1 MHSSFSRYQKLV
13 VALLAFL
20 QFTIVLDFMVMGPLG
35 AFLLRDL
42 HISTQQFGLVVS
54 AYAFSAA
61 ASGFVAATFADKFD
75 RKKLLLG
82 FYAGF
87 LLGTLLCGL
96 ATSYAFL
103 LVARIVT
110 GLFGGV
116 IGSISM
122 AIVADLFPLETR
134 GRVMGVIQTSFSVSQ
149 VMGLPLGVFFA
160 NHWGWHAPFVMI
172 VLVSSVVGV
181 VIVLRL
187 QPIDA
192 HLKLQ
197 TKGNPLTHLRT
208 TISQGR
214 YLRTFAATMLLATGG
229 FMLMPF
235 GSAFSV
241 HNLGI
246 SLEDLPIVYAATGVT
261 TFVAGPLLGRL
272 ADKFGKYRTFCAGTL
287 LAMLITP
294 VYCSLGITPIGAVI
308 ALNAL
313 LFVAITARMVS
324 ASALISAV
332 PDPADRGT
340 FMAVN
345 SSLQQ
350 LAGGVASSAA
360 GLIVSQATDGRI
372 EHYDVLGFVVVVAM
386 GTVVFFLYPIHRAV
400 LAQVQA
406 LPPAAA
412 ARASASS

>member
-1 MHSSFSRYQKLV
+1 VHSSFTRYQKLV

-87 LLGTLLCGL
+87 LLGTLLCGM

-122 AIVADLFPLETR
+122 AIVADLFPLEMR

-181 VIVLRL
+181 VVVLRL

-197 TKGNPLTHLRT
+197 TKGNPLTHLRA

-214 YLRTFAATMLLATGG
+214 YLQTFAATMLLATGG

-246 SLEDLPIVYAATGVT
+246 SLEDLPIVYAATGIT

-272 ADKFGKYRTFCAGTL
+272 ADRFGKYRTFCAGTA

-294 VYCSLGITPIGAVI
+294 VYCGLGITPIGAVI
-308 ALNAL
+308 VLNAL
-313 LFVAITARMVS
+313 LFVAITARMIS

-340 FMAVN
+340 FMSVN

-350 LAGGVASSAA
+350 LAGGLASSMA

-372 EHYDVLGFVVVVAM
+372 EHYDVLGFVVVGAM
-386 GTVVFFLYPIHRAV
+386 GMVVFFLYPIHRTV

-406 LPPAAA
+406 LPSAAA

>member
-1 MHSSFSRYQKLV
+1 VHSSFSRYQKLV
-13 VALLAFL
+13 VGLLAFL

-75 RKKLLLG
+75 RKQLLLG

-87 LLGTLLCGL
+87 LLGTLLCGI

-122 AIVADLFPLETR
+122 AIVADLFPIELR

-181 VIVLRL
+181 VVVLRL

-197 TKGNPLTHLRT
+197 TKGNPLAHLRT
-208 TISQGR
+208 TLSQGR

-261 TFVAGPLLGRL
+261 TFMAGPVLGRL
-272 ADKFGKYRTFCAGTL
+272 ADTVGKYRTFCAGTV
-287 LAMLITP
+287 LAVLITP
-294 VYCSLGITPIGAVI
+294 VYCSLGVTPIGIVI
-308 ALNAL
+308 ALNAV

-332 PDPADRGT
+332 PDAADRGT

-345 SSLQQ
+345 ASLQQ
-350 LAGGVASSAA
+350 LAGGVASSVA
-360 GLIVSQATDGRI
+360 GLIVSQAGDGRI

-386 GTVVFFLYPIHRAV
+386 GSVLLFLYPIHRAV
-400 LAQVQA
+400 LAKVQA
-406 LPPAAA
+406 LPAAAA